1 MLTLLVP
8 EPQTVPTCQET
19 LLVFDASASF
29 LRTTVVGPGEYVYE
43 PSGNVDWWRVVGD
56 KPLTALIVVM
66 GTVQFLNA
74 DGSVRSRANAASQ
87 RAELER
93 YCQMQRV
100 ARPDLVG

>member
-8 EPQTVPTCQET
+8 EPHTVPTYQET

-43 PSGNVDWWRVVGD
+43 PSGNVDWRRVVGD
-56 KPLTALIVVM
+56 EPLPALIVVM
-66 GTVQFLNA
+66 GTVEFLNA

-100 ARPDLVG
+100 ARPYLVG